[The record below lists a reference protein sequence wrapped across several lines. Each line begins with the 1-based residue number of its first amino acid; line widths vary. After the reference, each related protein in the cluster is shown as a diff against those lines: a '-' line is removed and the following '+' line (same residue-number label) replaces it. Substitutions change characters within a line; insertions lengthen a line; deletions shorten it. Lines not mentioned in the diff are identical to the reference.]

1 MPKSLNILLIEDDL
15 IEIMKF
21 NRIVKKLNFGHK
33 INEVN
38 NGEEAIDFLKIA
50 TKIPDIIILDLNMPK
65 MSGLEFLEILKNN
78 PLLKHIPLIVLT
90 TSNNINDVTE
100 SYRLCI
106 AGYFIKTLKYEDSV
120 ESIIILLDYWSSNQ
134 FIST

>member
-100 SYRLCI
+100 SYRLGI
-106 AGYFIKTLKYEDSV
+106 AGYFIKPLKYEDSV

>member
-33 INEVN
+33 INEVK
-38 NGEEAIDFLKIA
+38 NGEEAIDFLKSA
-50 TKIPDIIILDLNMPK
+50 TEIPDIIILDLNMPK

-100 SYRLCI
+100 SYRLGI
-106 AGYFIKTLKYEDSV
+106 AGYFIKPLKYEDSV